1 MIKVLIV
8 DDQRSIQNLLKTYL
22 DKTPNLNIVG
32 TADNGKMAIEQVESL
47 NPDVIL
53 MDIKMPILDGLSAT
67 QIISERFV
75 ETKVLI
81 LSIHD
86 EDIYLNK
93 ALQVG
98 AKGYLLKNTPPE
110 ELVNAIFSAHK
121 NYFQLGP
128 GLLEKYLF
136 KLIEPQSYE
145 VAEFN
150 QLKSTIAQQAQLL
163 EKLQNQ
169 ILRGRETI
177 AVEERKPKKGNEFE
191 RQYFLLEKQI
201 YTLQYRLERLN
212 KQIALTQSFCI
223 VFSIILILL
232 VATIFLIAPQ

>member
-8 DDQRSIQNLLKTYL
+8 DDQKSIQNLLKTYL
-22 DKTPNLNIVG
+22 EKNSNLEIVG
-32 TADNGKMAIEQVESL
+32 TANNGKMAIEQVESL
-47 NPDVIL
+47 NPDVVL

-86 EDIYLNK
+86 EDVYLNK

-110 ELVNAIFSAHK
+110 ELVNAICSAHK

-136 KLIEPQSYE
+136 KLMEPQSYE
-145 VAEFN
+145 VTEFN
-150 QLKSTIAQQAQLL
+150 HLKSTIAQQAQLL
-163 EKLQNQ
+163 ENLQIQ
-169 ILRGRETI
+169 ISKSCETVAI
-177 AVEERKPKKGNEFE
+177 EQKHKNGNEFE

-212 KQIALTQSFCI
+212 KQITLTQTFCI

-232 VATIFLIAPQ
+232 VATIFLIVPQ